1 MLDLKFIRENPQIV
15 KEAIA
20 RKREKDRVDEILQL
34 DGERRELL
42 QKSETIKSER
52 NQIAGDVAKLKQQGK
67 DASELIAQGKLKG
80 DSIKGLE
87 DELKSVEDKLNDL
100 LLYIPNVPHATVPV
114 GASSDDNK
122 EVKKWG
128 EVRRA
133 GDFDFRLLDHLALG
147 EKLGILDFARGGK
160 ITGAGF
166 PVYVGKGA
174 ALERALINFMLDL
187 HVNNHGYT
195 EIFPPF
201 VVNKASM
208 RGTGQLPKMAE
219 DMYHCEIDDLYLVPT
234 AEVPVTNLRRDEV
247 LPVDQLPVKY
257 AAYSAC
263 FRREAGSWG
272 KESRGFLRVHQFNKV
287 ELVKMVKPEESYHE
301 LEKLVVDVEEV
312 LQLLNIPY
320 RVMLLCT
327 GDLSFSAAKCYDIEV
342 FAPATEARGGWL
354 EASSCSNFESFQ
366 ARRANIKFKREPK
379 AKPEYVHTLNG
390 SGLATSRLMVA
401 LLENYQTPEGKVVV
415 PKALHKYTG
424 FTVIG

>member
-1 MLDLKFIRENPQIV
+1 MLDLKYIRENSSLV
-15 KEAIA
+15 REAI
-20 RKREKDRVDEILQL
+20 KNKHEKDNLDEILEL
-34 DGERRELL
+34 DGKRRELL
-42 QKSETIKSER
+42 QKSEVIKSER
-52 NQIAGDVAKLKQQGK
+52 NKIADEVARTKRQGQ
-67 DASELIAQGKLKG
+67 DASALIASGKEKG
-80 DSIKGLE
+80 DLLRTFEE
-87 DELKSVEDKLNDL
+87 DLREVERRLNDL
-100 LLYIPNVPHATVPV
+100 LLYVPNVPNLSVPV
-114 GASSDDNK
+114 GDDSSSNV
-122 EVKKWG
+122 EVRKWG
-128 EVRRA
+128 EANRS
-133 GDFDFRLLDHLALG
+133 FDFKLLDHLLLG
-147 EKLGILDFARGGK
+147 EKLGILDFNRGSK
-160 ITGAGF
+160 VTGAGF

-187 HVNNHGYT
+187 HVNKHGYT

-201 VVNKASM
+201 VVNQASM

-219 DMYHCEIDDLYLVPT
+219 EMYHCEIDDLYLVPT
-234 AEVPVTNLRRDEV
+234 AEVPVTNMHRDEI
-247 LPVDQLPVKY
+247 LSVDQLPMKY

-287 ELVKMVKPEESYHE
+287 ELVKFVKPEESYNE

-366 ARRANIKFKREPK
+366 ARRTNIRFKRDSK
-379 AKPEYVHTLNG
+379 SKPEFVHTLNG

-415 PKALHKYTG
+415 PKALHEYTG

>member
-1 MLDLKFIRENPQIV
+1 MLDLKFIRENPQTV
-15 KEAIA
+15 REAIA
-20 RKREKDRVDEILQL
+20 KKREKDRIDEILQL

-42 QKSETIKSER
+42 QKAEAIKNER
-52 NQIAGDVAKLKQQGK
+52 NKIAGEVARLKQQGK
-67 DASELIAQGKLKG
+67 DAADLIAEGKVKADTLKAH
-80 DSIKGLE
+80 E
-87 DELKSVEDKLNDL
+87 DQLRETETKLNEL
-100 LLYIPNVPHATVPV
+100 LLYVPNVPHSSVPA
-114 GASSDDNK
+114 GMSSDENV
-122 EVKKWG
+122 EARRWG
-128 EVRRA
+128 ELRTA
-133 GDFDFRLLDHLALG
+133 KDFDFKLIDHLTLG
-147 EKLGILDFARGGK
+147 EKLGILDFSRGSK

-187 HVNNHGYT
+187 HVSKHGYT

-201 VVNKASM
+201 VVNQASM
-208 RGTGQLPKMAE
+208 RGTGQLPKMGE

-234 AEVPVTNLRRDEV
+234 AEVPVTNMRRDEV
-247 LPVDQLPVKY
+247 LPVNELPTKY

-287 ELVKMVKPEESYHE
+287 ELVKFVKPEESYDE

-312 LQLLNIPY
+312 LQLLNLPY

-366 ARRANIKFKREPK
+366 ARRANIKFKRDPK
-379 AKPEYVHTLNG
+379 SKPEFVHTLNG
-390 SGLATSRLMVA
+390 SGLATSRLMVS
-401 LLENYQTPEGKVVV
+401 LLENYQTPEGKVIV
-415 PKALHKYTG
+415 PKALHEYTG

>member
-1 MLDLKFIRENPQIV
+1 MLDARFIRENTDIV
-15 KEAIA
+15 RDAI
-20 RKREKDRVDEILQL
+20 KKKHEKDRLDEILEL
-34 DGERRELL
+34 DGKRRELL
-42 QKSETIKSER
+42 QESEVIKNER
-52 NQIAGDVAKLKQQGK
+52 NRIADDVARMKRIGQDPSSLISSGK
-67 DASELIAQGKLKG
+67 EKGELIRT
-80 DSIKGLE
+80 LE
-87 DELKSVEDKLNDL
+87 DELREVERKLDDL
-100 LLYIPNVPHATVPV
+100 LLYVPNVPHASVPV
-114 GASSDDNK
+114 GEDSNGNV
-122 EVKKWG
+122 EVRKWG
-128 EVRRA
+128 DITKPQ
-133 GDFDFRLLDHLALG
+133 DFKPLDHLALG
-147 EKLGILDFARGGK
+147 DKLGILDFNRGSK

-187 HVNNHGYT
+187 HVNKHGYT

-201 VVNKASM
+201 VVNQASM

-234 AEVPVTNLRRDEV
+234 AEVPVTNLRRDEI
-247 LPVDQLPVKY
+247 LANDQLPLKY

-287 ELVKMVKPEESYHE
+287 ELVKFVKPEESYEE

-312 LQLLNIPY
+312 LQLLNISY
-320 RVMLLCT
+320 RVMLLCA
-327 GDLSFSAAKCYDIEV
+327 GDLSFSAAKCYDLEV
-342 FAPATEARGGWL
+342 YAPATQARNGWL

-366 ARRANIKFKREPK
+366 ARRANIRFKRDSK
-379 AKPEYVHTLNG
+379 SKPEFVHTLNG

-415 PKALHKYTG
+415 PKVLHDYTG
-424 FTVIG
+424 FTIIG

>member
-1 MLDLKFIRENPQIV
+1 MLDLKFIRENPQAV

-42 QKSETIKSER
+42 QKTETIKNER
-52 NQIAGDVAKLKQQGK
+52 NQIAGEVAKLKQQGQ
-67 DASELIAQGKLKG
+67 DASDLIAQGKLKG

-87 DELKSVEDKLNDL
+87 DQLKSAEDKLNDL
-100 LLYIPNVPHATVPV
+100 LLYIPNVPHSSVPV
-114 GASSDDNK
+114 GLSSDDNK
-122 EVKKWG
+122 EARRWG
-128 EVRRA
+128 EVKTTK
-133 GDFDFRLLDHLALG
+133 DFDFKLLDHLALG
-147 EKLGILDFARGGK
+147 EKLGILDFARGSK
-160 ITGAGF
+160 VTGAGF

-187 HVNNHGYT
+187 HVSKHGYT

-201 VVNKASM
+201 VVNQASM

-219 DMYHCEIDDLYLVPT
+219 DMYHCEVDDLYLVPT
-234 AEVPVTNLRRDEV
+234 AEVPVTNLRRDEI
-247 LPVDQLPVKY
+247 LPLEQLPTKY

-287 ELVKMVKPEESYHE
+287 ELVKMVKPEDSYDE
-301 LEKLVVDVEEV
+301 LEKLVADVEEV

-327 GDLSFSAAKCYDIEV
+327 GDLSFSAAKCYDLEV
-342 FAPATEARGGWL
+342 FAPATEVRGGWL

-366 ARRANIKFKREPK
+366 ARRANIRFKRDPK
-379 AKPEYVHTLNG
+379 SKPEFIHTLNG

>member
-1 MLDLKFIRENPQIV
+1 MLDLKFIRENPHLV
-15 KEAIA
+15 REAI
-20 RKREKDRVDEILQL
+20 RKKKEKDRLDEILKL
-34 DGERRELL
+34 DADRRELL
-42 QKSETIKSER
+42 QKSEAIKSER
-52 NQIAGDVAKLKQQGK
+52 NKIADDVAKLKRQGQ
-67 DASELIAQGKLKG
+67 DVSELIAAGKSKG
-80 DSIKGLE
+80 DALKNLE
-87 DELKSVEDKLNDL
+87 DSLKKVEEKLNEL
-100 LLYIPNVPHATVPV
+100 VLYVPNVPHSSVPD
-114 GASSDDNK
+114 GNNSDDNV
-122 EVKKWG
+122 EVRKWG
-128 EVRRA
+128 EVRTQKDL
-133 GDFDFRLLDHLALG
+133 DFKLTDHLTLG
-147 EKLGILDFARGGK
+147 EKLGVLDFGRGSK

-187 HVNNHGYT
+187 HVSKHGYT

-201 VVNKASM
+201 LVNQASM

-219 DMYHCEIDDLYLVPT
+219 DMYHCEVDDLYLIPT
-234 AEVPVTNLRRDEV
+234 AEVPVTNLRRDEI
-247 LPVDQLPVKY
+247 LPVEQLPTKY

-287 ELVKMVKPEESYHE
+287 ELVKFSKPEESYDE
-301 LEKLVVDVEEV
+301 LEKLVADVEEV

-320 RVMLLCT
+320 RVMLLCA

-342 FAPATEARGGWL
+342 FAPATEARNGWL

-366 ARRANIKFKREPK
+366 ARRANIRFKRDPK
-379 AKPEYVHTLNG
+379 SKPEFVHTLNG

-401 LLENYQTPEGKVVV
+401 LLENYQTPEGKVIV

-424 FTVIG
+424 FTIIG

>member
-1 MLDLKFIRENPQIV
+1 MLDLRYIRENIEAV
-15 KEAIA
+15 REAI
-20 RKREKDRVDEILQL
+20 KKKHEKDRLDEILDF
-34 DGERRELL
+34 DGKRRELL
-42 QKSETIKSER
+42 QKSEAIKNER
-52 NQIAGDVAKLKQQGK
+52 NKIAEEVAKQKRQGR
-67 DASELIAQGKLKG
+67 DVSALIAAGKEKG
-80 DSIKGLE
+80 DSLQLFE
-87 DELKSVEDKLNDL
+87 NELREVEERLDELV
-100 LLYIPNVPHATVPV
+100 LYVPNVPHSSVPV
-114 GASSDDNK
+114 GNDSNDNV
-122 EVKKWG
+122 EVRKWG
-128 EVRRA
+128 DA
-133 GDFDFRLLDHLALG
+133 KNNFDFKPLDHLALG
-147 EKLGILDFARGGK
+147 EKLGILDFNRGTK

-174 ALERALINFMLDL
+174 ALERALVNFMLDL
-187 HVNNHGYT
+187 HVIGHGYT

-201 VVNKASM
+201 VVNQASM

-234 AEVPVTNLRRDEV
+234 AEVPVTNLRRDEII
-247 LPVDQLPVKY
+247 PVEQLPVKY

-287 ELVKMVKPEESYHE
+287 ELVKFVKPEDSYDE

-320 RVMLLCT
+320 RVMLLCA
-327 GDLSFSAAKCYDIEV
+327 GDLSFSAAKCYDVEV
-342 FAPATEARGGWL
+342 FAPATEVRNGWL

-366 ARRANIKFKREPK
+366 ARRANIRFKREPK
-379 AKPEYVHTLNG
+379 AKTEFVHTLNG

-401 LLENYQTPEGKVVV
+401 LLENYQTPEGKIIV
-415 PKALHKYTG
+415 PKVLHEYTG

>member
-1 MLDLKFIRENPQIV
+1 MLDLKFIRENPQLV
-15 KEAIA
+15 REAIQ
-20 RKREKDRVDEILQL
+20 KKKEKDQLDEILKL
-34 DGERRELL
+34 DSDRRELL
-42 QKSETIKSER
+42 QKSESIKSER
-52 NQIAGDVAKLKQQGK
+52 NKVTDEVAKMKRQGK
-67 DASELIAQGKLKG
+67 DTSQLIAAGKEKG
-80 DSIKGLE
+80 DLLKKFE
-87 DELKSVEDKLNDL
+87 DDLSDVEKKLNDL
-100 LLYIPNVPHATVPV
+100 LLYVPNVAHSSVPV
-114 GASSDDNK
+114 GNSSDEN
-122 EVKKWG
+122 V
-128 EVRRA
+128 EVRRW
-133 GDFDFRLLDHLALG
+133 GDAARNFDFKLLDHMSLG
-147 EKLGILDFARGGK
+147 EKLGIFDFNRGGK

-187 HVNNHGYT
+187 HVNKHNYT

-201 VVNKASM
+201 LVNQASM

-234 AEVPVTNLRRDEV
+234 AEVPVTNLRRDEI
-247 LPVDQLPVKY
+247 LPAVQLPIKY

-287 ELVKMVKPEESYHE
+287 ELVKFVRPEESYEE

-320 RVMLLCT
+320 KVMLLCT

-342 FAPATEARGGWL
+342 FAPATEVRNGWL

-366 ARRANIKFKREPK
+366 ARRANIRFKRDAK
-379 AKPEYVHTLNG
+379 SKPEFIHTLNG

-415 PKALHKYTG
+415 PKALHEYTG
-424 FTVIG
+424 FTVMD